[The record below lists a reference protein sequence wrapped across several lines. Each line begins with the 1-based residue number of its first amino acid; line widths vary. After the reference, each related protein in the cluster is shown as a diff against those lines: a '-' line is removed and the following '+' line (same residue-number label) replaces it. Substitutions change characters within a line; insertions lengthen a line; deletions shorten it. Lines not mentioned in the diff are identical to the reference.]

1 MEHAHNL
8 RLQSWTAKRNQV
20 LENRVNVYILPGNIS
35 VYVLISF
42 LFQCCV
48 LVLFFFHKKKR
59 EKNEERRL
67 IKLQ

>member
-1 MEHAHNL
+1 MEHAQNL

-35 VYVLISF
+35 VYVLISS

-48 LVLFFFHKKKR
+48 LVLFFFIKKR

>member
-1 MEHAHNL
+1 MEHAQNL
-8 RLQSWTAKRNQV
+8 RLQSWTATRNQV

-35 VYVLISF
+35 VYVLISS

-48 LVLFFFHKKKR
+48 FVVFFFIKKR
-59 EKNEERRL
+59 EKTEERRL